1 MSARL
6 LSNTGSVYRRL
17 LGYVLCYAKP
27 FFAAVIAMIV
37 VAGADTAFAA
47 LLKPIT
53 DRGLVEHDASF
64 LKLVPLLLIGVFLV
78 RGFAEFINSYAMTWV
93 GRRVVYD
100 LRSDMFDQMM
110 KLPTRYF
117 DENASAGLVSKLIYD
132 VEQVAAACTS
142 AIRTLVKDS
151 LTTIFLM
158 VYMFYTNWRLTMVLV
173 VLAPVI
179 ALLVRYA
186 GMRFRSTSKAVQE
199 SVGRIADSSKEAL
212 QGIRIVKSF
221 GGQTRERLNFE
232 RANNRNRQMAMKKAL
247 VAAATVPV
255 MLLVTGIGMAV
266 VITIATRQGS
276 GESGVSAGTFISYL
290 SAMVLMLRPIKN
302 LARVNE
308 VIQTGVAAAG
318 SVFAIID
325 EKPERDVGNL
335 LLENVRGDVVFE
347 AVNFSYDGANRT
359 EVLNNVSF
367 RAASGETIALVGPS
381 GGGKSTLIS
390 LLLRFY
396 PVSSGKILIDGID
409 VEDVELESLREAVA
423 VVSQDTILFDDTIAN
438 NISYG
443 RRFGVVADA
452 VDTDALNAAVEA
464 AHVREIVE
472 NLPDGLDTRVGER
485 GVLLSGGQRQRIAIA
500 RALYRNSPILVF
512 DEATSSLDNESEA
525 LVQAASERLM
535 RGRTTIVIA
544 HRLSTIE
551 HADRILV
558 LDRGR
563 IVESGTH
570 EQLLEQDGLYTR
582 LNQRGDRSGGVVG
595 GDI

>member
-6 LSNTGSVYRRL
+6 LSNTGSLYRRL
-17 LGYVLCYAKP
+17 LGYVLRYAKP

-78 RGFAEFINSYAMTWV
+78 RGVAEFINSYAMTWV

-100 LRSDMFDQMM
+100 LRSDMFDRMM
-110 KLPTRYF
+110 ELPTRYF

-158 VYMFYTNWRLTMVLV
+158 VYMFYTNWRLTMVLL

-266 VITIATRQGS
+266 VITIATRQGA

-335 LLENVRGDVVFE
+335 LLEDVRGDVVFE
-347 AVNFSYDGANRT
+347 AVNFSYDGVHRT

-396 PVSSGKILIDGID
+396 PVTSGKILIDGID

-443 RRFGVVADA
+443 RRFGVIADA
-452 VDTDALNAAVEA
+452 VDADALNAAVEA

-472 NLPDGLDTRVGER
+472 KLPNGLDTRVGER
-485 GVLLSGGQRQRIAIA
+485 GVLLSGGQRQRVAIA

-558 LDRGR
+558 LDHGR

-570 EQLLEQDGLYTR
+570 EQLLMQDGLYTR
-582 LNQRGDRSGGVVG
+582 LNRSGDRSGHVV
-595 GDI
+595 DNEV